1 MLVSMVGLMQKA
13 RQEGYCIPAPAVENE
28 HTVRACIA
36 AAEAKNSPLILISL
50 FKVNPDIMMFGRII
64 TDIALRTRVPIAI
77 CQDHGATYEEAVWAI
92 RAGYTDIM
100 VDRSSLPYEEN
111 VAQVKELVKIA
122 HAVGVGV
129 EAELGHVGTNSDG
142 PDDSGEGTGSSVFT
156 VPAEA
161 ASFVAETGVDTLA
174 VSIGTAHGPYKGT
187 PKLQFDLLRQLRET
201 VPVPLVLHG
210 GSGTGDENLSRACKM
225 GICKLNISNDLK
237 RGAIAALTAQDNLM
251 GMGAY
256 KMYPLLAQGY
266 TQTLEHYIDICGSA
280 GKA

>member
-1 MLVSMVGLMQKA
+1 MLVSMVELMQKA
-13 RQEGYCIPAPAVENE
+13 RQEGYCVPAPAVENE

-77 CQDHGATYEEAVWAI
+77 CQDHGGTYEEAVWAI

-142 PDDSGEGTGSSVFT
+142 PDDSGG
-156 VPAEA
+156 
-161 ASFVAETGVDTLA
+161 GVRAA
-174 VSIGTAHGPYKGT
+174 VSLPFLPKPPPLWLRPGWILWPCPSAPPMDLTKARPSSSLTCSVSCGRRCPYPWSST
-187 PKLQFDLLRQLRET
+187 EARVPET
-201 VPVPLVLHG
+201 
-210 GSGTGDENLSRACKM
+210 K
-225 GICKLNISNDLK
+225 ICPRPAKWV
-237 RGAIAALTAQDNLM
+237 
-251 GMGAY
+251 
-256 KMYPLLAQGY
+256 
-266 TQTLEHYIDICGSA
+266 SA
-280 GKA
+280 S

>member
-1 MLVSMVGLMQKA
+1 MLVSMVELMQKA
-13 RQEGYCIPAPAVENE
+13 RQEGYCVPAPAVENE

-77 CQDHGATYEEAVWAI
+77 CQDHGGTYEEAVWAI

-161 ASFVAETGVDTLA
+161 ASFVAETGVIHWPCPSAQPMDPTKARPSSSLTCS
-174 VSIGTAHGPYKGT
+174 VSCGRRCPYPWFST
-187 PKLQFDLLRQLRET
+187 EARVPET
-201 VPVPLVLHG
+201 RTCPRPAKWV
-210 GSGTGDENLSRACKM
+210 
-225 GICKLNISNDLK
+225 
-237 RGAIAALTAQDNLM
+237 
-251 GMGAY
+251 
-256 KMYPLLAQGY
+256 
-266 TQTLEHYIDICGSA
+266 SA
-280 GKA
+280 S